1 MNRYLS
7 LLLIPLLLLAVSC
20 TQNQKRDGGWA
31 KNRLPKNGGKERPGT
46 EQPKEEPNNPGN
58 SGDSGSGNS
67 SGGNPT
73 GGGTPT
79 DSGYGTPPV
88 VGDLPDNPL
97 IAFSTANNGDDFVV
111 DFQNVGAPI
120 PPGLIYGMNDLRNAS
135 PGAWRVWSEAVT
147 PTGGALRL
155 WFKYS
160 QVPVDQKHIDT
171 ALRAQAAGLT
181 TMVTAVGDS
190 THKET
195 GIKTGGAHV
204 PNPPDVERWTREV
217 IRDVKRLQD
226 AGVVVSHI
234 EIWNE
239 PNLGDP
245 WPESI
250 RNFGD
255 WFAEVGL
262 VLREEFGDTIQLGGP
277 GLAGTLGDKLEWPR
291 EMFAACKRKG
301 FTPDFYSW
309 HHYGSYP
316 SEHDMLDVPNVVLA
330 EAEKAGIRPPQLIL
344 SEWNIGLPTPRFEG
358 LDDQRAANYY
368 MATVISLAR
377 TQVSHASF
385 FFLQDAP
392 WDTKKEFAG
401 ESVGVFSLAGAPKAL
416 LSGMRMMATAGDLPA
431 APVTRIGGPSNISL
445 FASKEGSQGYILGI
459 NTFGGGLERHAT
471 RLLRRG
477 GVDMGSLKRS
487 SKQLQAYVFGR
498 AERSSLRKL
507 GLDEVTMTVLD
518 TVRAEIDGQETEK
531 TKGTRTVRIK
541 LEGKPKSIASVELL
555 DRTHGNPIADAA
567 FRRAHQPYANGLNG
581 AAMDATLVQLEEEG
595 TRQSELDA
603 LRRGMKSSKGQVTG
617 VSRDTT
623 RRARTLFDAH
633 LVRLADEVPETLS
646 EQPSTRA
653 QRVDAKDWATLR
665 GDILELR
672 LPLETSVLVE
682 LRW

>member
-1 MNRYLS
+1 MKRY

-20 TQNQKRDGGWA
+20 AQNQKRDGGWA
-31 KNRLPKNGGKERPGT
+31 KNRLPKNGGKERPGKDQPS
-46 EQPKEEPNNPGN
+46 EQPSEQPNQPGN
-58 SGDSGSGNS
+58 T
-67 SGGNPT
+67 GGNTNP
-73 GGGTPT
+73 GGTPT

-88 VGDLPDNPL
+88 VGELPENPL
-97 IAFSTANNGDDFVV
+97 LAFASLNNGDDFNI
-111 DFQNVGAPI
+111 DFNNVGAPI

-135 PGAWRVWSEAVT
+135 PGAWRVWSDAVT
-147 PTGGALRL
+147 PTGGMLRL

-160 QVPVDQKHIDT
+160 QVAVDQGHIDT
-171 ALRAQAAGLT
+171 ALRAKAAGLS
-181 TMVTAVGDS
+181 TMVTAVGTS

-204 PNPPDVERWTREV
+204 PEPPNIDQWTREV
-217 IRDVKRLQD
+217 IRDVRRLQA
-226 AGVVVSHI
+226 AGVDVTHI

-250 RNFGD
+250 ANFGN
-255 WFAEVGL
+255 WFADAGL
-262 VLREEFGDTIQLGGP
+262 ALREEFGDTIQLGGP
-277 GLAGTLGDKLEWPR
+277 GLAGTLGDKLEWAQ

-301 FTPDFYSW
+301 FELDFYSW

-316 SEHDMLDVPNVVLA
+316 SEHDMLDVPNVILA
-330 EAEKAGIRPPQLIL
+330 EAQAAGIRPPQLIL

-368 MATVISLAR
+368 MATVISLAQ

-431 APVTRIGGPSNISL
+431 APVTRIGGPSNISI
-445 FASKEGSQGYILGI
+445 FASREGNQGYVLGI

-477 GVDMGSLKRS
+477 GVDLSSLKRS
-487 SKQLQAYVFGR
+487 QKQLQAYVYGR
-498 AERSSLRKL
+498 AERSSLNRLNL
-507 GLDEVTMTVLD
+507 GETTMSVLD
-518 TVRAEIDGQETEK
+518 TVRAEITGQEIEK
-531 TKGTRTVRIK
+531 SKGNRLVRIK
-541 LEGKPKSIASVELL
+541 LEGKPRSIASVQLL
-555 DRTHGNPIADAA
+555 DREHGNPLTDDA
-567 FRRAHQPYANGLNG
+567 FRRAHAPYADGLQG
-581 AAMDATLVQLEEEG
+581 AAVEATLTQLGEEG
-595 TRQSELDA
+595 VAQSELDA
-603 LRRGMKSSKGQVTG
+603 LRRNMKGNKGSSSG
-617 VSRDTT
+617 VNRDTS
-623 RRARTLFDAH
+623 RRARSLFDAH
-633 LVRLADEVPETLS
+633 MERLADEVPETLANLS
-646 EQPSTRA
+646 CTSA
-653 QRVDAKDWATLR
+653 QMVEAEDWVTLR